1 MSKETYILAA
11 QTITVDR
18 GDHCQKFV
26 RGDDV
31 SDAPASSLQQMIRL
45 NQAVTEEEFAEL
57 DAPPEPEEVVDPEA
71 GGDNDPPAGWLD
83 TPLADIGLEPN
94 MLKAFV
100 EANLSTIREVVE
112 YGNAND
118 GSLTSIA
125 GIGEASETKFKEIL
139 QELAP
144 KE

>member
-45 NQAVTEEEFAEL
+45 NQAVTEEEFAEI
-57 DAPPEPEEVVDPEA
+57 DAPPPVELE
-71 GGDNDPPAGWLD
+71 GGDPIPGDPPADWLD
-83 TPLADIGLEPN
+83 TPLAESGLEPN
-94 MLKAFV
+94 MLKAFA
-100 EANLSTIREVVE
+100 EAELTTIRQVME
-112 YGNAND
+112 YGHENE
-118 GSLTSIA
+118 GLTSIS
-125 GIGEASETKFKEIL
+125 GIGDASEQKFKEL
-139 QELAP
+139 VSELAP
-144 KE
+144 K